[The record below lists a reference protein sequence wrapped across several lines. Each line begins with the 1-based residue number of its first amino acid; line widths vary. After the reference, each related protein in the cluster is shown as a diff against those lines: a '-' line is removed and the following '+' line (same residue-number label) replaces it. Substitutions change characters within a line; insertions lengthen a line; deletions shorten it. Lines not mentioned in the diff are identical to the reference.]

1 MMIARH
7 MIFTSLSS
15 ISEATGVTLLSTGM
29 AAVDRRGLAFEI
41 DR

>member
-15 ISEATGVTLLSTGM
+15 TSEATGVALSTGI
-29 AAVDRRGLAFEI
+29 AAVDRRDSAFEI